1 MKRLERLRQLLEHQ
15 ELDAIL
21 VSHTENRRYLS
32 GFTGSTGW
40 LLISQKHAFLA
51 ADFRYIE
58 QSKRE
63 AVDFEIVNI
72 KGDLPIWLPKLISEL
87 RLKKVGVEA
96 DHIPFIVYD
105 RLCNEINN
113 GNHQFQLIP
122 TTNLVQSLRNVKEAG
137 ELECIIKAA
146 NLADAAFEYAAS
158 IIRSGITERELAWE
172 LESFLR
178 EKGSETLPFEI
189 IVASGAN
196 SALPHARPSE
206 QVICDGEP
214 VVIDLGARVNGY
226 CSDLSRTFCV
236 GKGDKTFYKIYD
248 IVLGSQ
254 LTALATIRAG
264 MSGDQADKLSR
275 TVIEQA
281 GFGESFGHG
290 LGHGVGLQAH
300 ESPRIAPNSIDL
312 LSDGMVFTVEP
323 GIYVTGWGG
332 VRIEDTVML
341 EDNRVKILTKANKT
355 TT

>member
-1 MKRLERLRQLLEHQ
+1 MKRVERLRQLLEHQ

-40 LLISQKHAFLA
+40 LLISQNHAFLA

-137 ELECIIKAA
+137 ELEYIIKAA

-236 GKGDKTFYKIYD
+236 GKGDKTFFKIYD

-281 GFGESFGHG
+281 GFGEAFGHG